1 MENETKVNN
10 VPVEVQLPESTS
22 QFPLINYQQRKY
34 WGEEFKYKVM
44 EHLSFSEKH
53 WEDVLYSVLTWIS
66 LPALFT
72 SLIRSKLLIS
82 NIIAVSFWIAITI
95 VLLIGIWLIDVIPES
110 KTLLLIRLV
119 LLIIGIVLGTI

>member
-1 MENETKVNN
+1 MSNETKSNIP
-10 VPVEVQLPESTS
+10 PVEIEIPQNTSGFSQLT
-22 QFPLINYQQRKY
+22 YQQRKY

-82 NIIAVSFWIAITI
+82 NIIVVSFGMLIAII
-95 VLLIGIWLIDVIPES
+95 LLIGLWLSDVIPES
-110 KTLLLIRLV
+110 KILLLIRLG
-119 LLIIGIVLGTI
+119 LLVVGIILGTV